1 MLDRAAVAEQVASL
15 RREAEA
21 AQRDLADFTIT
32 VSPAER
38 LDPEVV
44 AAYSTLGVDRLVLV
58 PRPDLSVDE
67 LDKRVRRNA
76 PAQVGAEPAA

>member
-1 MLDRAAVAEQVASL
+1 V
-15 RREAEA
+15 
-21 AQRDLADFTIT
+21 QRDLTDFTIT

-38 LDPEVV
+38 LDPDAV

-58 PRPDLSVDE
+58 PRTDLSVDE

-76 PAQVGAEPAA
+76 PAQVGAQPAG